1 MRSHALIF
9 SIVCLALSG
18 CASTLRVQPVAGPD
32 QQTMY
37 IDGTEAIVSK
47 KRSVVAV
54 RPSSNTYTSEQ
65 RPTFI
70 VSVFN
75 GTEKP
80 IVFSTEDITAS
91 AAGTLLK
98 VFSYDELVAEVENQ
112 RNRAVVAAALSAMAQ
127 SMIAAQAGN
136 QYTYGS
142 YNTNYYSSQGYSGY
156 GYGTYSAY
164 TYNPAAAVQAQAA
177 ANTQAIQNLE
187 YINASADAAL
197 SDLRRKILKKKT
209 VLPNEWH
216 GGYFKLQ
223 QAPIPE
229 ISNSILLK
237 ILFGDEAHSFE
248 FMQTKVK

>member
-18 CASTLRVQPVAGPD
+18 CASTLRVQPVAAPD

-37 IDGTEAIVSK
+37 KDGTEAIISK
-47 KRSVVAV
+47 KRSVVTV
-54 RPSSNTYTSEQ
+54 RPSDNTYTSEQ
-65 RPTFI
+65 RPTFV
-70 VSVFN
+70 VSVLN
-75 GTEKP
+75 GTDKP

-91 AAGTLLK
+91 AAGSPLK

-112 RNRAVVAAALSAMAQ
+112 RKWAAVAAALSGMAQ
-127 SMIAAQAGN
+127 SMSAAQAGN

-142 YNTNYYSSQGYSGY
+142 YNTSYYGNRGYSGY

-164 TYNPAAAVQAQAA
+164 TYNPAAAAQAQAA
-177 ANTQAIQNLE
+177 ANAQMNQNFE
-187 YINASADAAL
+187 NINSSANAAL
-197 SDLRRKILKKKT
+197 SDLGRKILKKET

-216 GGYFKLQ
+216 GGYVKLQ

-229 ISNSILLK
+229 TSNSILLRV
-237 ILFGDEAHSFE
+237 LLGDEEHSFE